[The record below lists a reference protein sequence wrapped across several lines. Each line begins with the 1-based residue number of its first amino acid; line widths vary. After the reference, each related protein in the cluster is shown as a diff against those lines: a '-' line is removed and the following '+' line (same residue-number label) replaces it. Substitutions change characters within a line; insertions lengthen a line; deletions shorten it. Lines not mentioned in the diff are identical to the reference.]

1 MLGTSSSKFQ
11 EECGTSGISFI
22 AGFLKPPVIATRN
35 ATESI
40 KRENYAPFKNPFY
53 KFPGSPIVQEQ
64 EELYL
69 VDGGQADQNN
79 PLWPLLQP
87 ARGVDVILVN
97 DNSADTDA
105 NYPNGTELLET
116 YRQAQRVG
124 LTKMPFIPP
133 VAEFVSK
140 GFHQRATFFGCNDP
154 AKVTLIFLPNF
165 NYTSF
170 DTGVPSSQF
179 EYSVNQTTA
188 MIEAGNRIALQNGD
202 KEWPK
207 CLACGI
213 MEKRTKI
220 EVLPKGCKE
229 CLEKYCY
236 RQ

>member
-22 AGFLKPPVIATRN
+22 AGFLKPAVMATHN
-35 ATESI
+35 GTATT

-53 KFPGSPIVQEQ
+53 KFHGAPVVQEQ

-79 PLWPLLQP
+79 PVWPLLQP
-87 ARGVDVILVN
+87 ARGVDIILVN
-97 DNSADTDA
+97 DNSADTDG

-124 LTKMPFIPP
+124 LTKMPYIPP
-133 VAEFVSK
+133 VAEFVAK
-140 GFHQRATFFGCNDP
+140 GLHERATFFGCNEP
-154 AKVTLIFLPNF
+154 AKTTLIFLPNF

-179 EYSVNQTTA
+179 EYTTNQTTA

-202 KEWPK
+202 KQWPK

-213 MEKRTKI
+213 MEKKTKAKA
-220 EVLPKGCKE
+220 LPAGCKE

-236 RQ
+236 KQ

>member
-11 EECGTSGISFI
+11 EECGKSSVSFI
-22 AGFLKPPVIATRN
+22 AGTLKPPVIATRN
-35 ATESI
+35 ANESI
-40 KRENYAPFKNPFY
+40 KRENYAPFKNPFF
-53 KFPGSPIVQEQ
+53 KSPASPIVQDQ

-79 PLWPLLQP
+79 PVWPFLQP
-87 ARGVDVILVN
+87 ARGIDVILVN

-116 YRQAQRVG
+116 YRQAQRTG

-133 VAEFVSK
+133 VDEFVSK
-140 GFHQRATFFGCNDP
+140 SLHQRATFFGCGDA
-154 AKVTLIFLPNF
+154 AKTTLIFLPNF

-170 DTGVPSSQF
+170 NAGVPSSQF
-179 EYSVNQTTA
+179 EYSPQQITS
-188 MIEAGNRIALQNGD
+188 MLEAGNRVALQNGD

-213 MEKRTKI
+213 VEKKFKA
-220 EVLPKGCKE
+220 EVLPGDCKA
-229 CLEKYCY
+229 CLDKYCY
-236 RQ
+236 KQ